1 MAKAPTDKTPHL
13 RVVSDSTKKRAPAKT
28 GGGTGG
34 GGKGG
39 RPPHQVTA
47 ASRGLVAALKGTG
60 FTDQGV
66 ANAMG
71 LSLNTLKVHYPDDL
85 AQGKERAQAKVAA
98 TLFQIATTPTHP
110 RCVTAA
116 IFIAKAQMGW
126 RDHSP
131 EADTAEDGDAAFT
144 IGIGE
149 KRGA

>member
-1 MAKAPTDKTPHL
+1 MAKAPTGKTPHL
-13 RVVSDSTKKRAPAKT
+13 RVVSDSSKKRAASK
-28 GGGTGG
+28 TGG

-39 RPPHQVTA
+39 RPPHQPTV

-71 LSLNTLKVHYPDDL
+71 LSLNTLKAHYADDL

-126 RDHSP
+126 RDV
-131 EADTAEDGDAAFT
+131 AAEDDPGDDEEPAFT